1 MRKRFVAIAFLLLA
15 AFPPPS
21 AAQSPV
27 AHVAALNPAAGPDW
41 QAFVDALRE
50 RGWVEGRNLVFE
62 LRSALR
68 AERYPEVAAEL
79 VAPRPDLIIA
89 NSSQATEALCQK
101 TDTIP
106 IVMIGV
112 ADPIG
117 SGFVASL
124 ARPGGN
130 VTGLSLQLGETN
142 QKALQ
147 LLTETRPGISRIG
160 LFWVPDNL
168 GSRLNKEALV
178 AIAPRLGVALEPVA
192 IRAPEEFD
200 AAFAAVTRSRADG
213 LFTHSAPLLLSKREE
228 IIAFAIDRRLP
239 TMGANTQWARGG
251 LLMSYAPDNIVQW
264 RRAADYVDRIL
275 KGTKPADLPVEQPTK
290 FDFVINLKT
299 ARAIGIEIPPLLLG
313 RADEVIE

>member
-21 AAQSPV
+21 AAPSPV

-68 AERYPEVAAEL
+68 AERYPEIAAEL
-79 VAPRPDLIIA
+79 VALRPDLIIA
-89 NSSQATEALCQK
+89 NSSQATQAVREK

-112 ADPIG
+112 AEPIA
-117 SGFVASL
+117 SRFAASL

-160 LFWVPDNL
+160 LFWVPDNV

-178 AIAPRLGVALEPVA
+178 AIAPRLGVASNRSQSGRRRSSTRLLRRSHAVGRTACSRTPRRSCSA
-192 IRAPEEFD
+192 SARRSLPLRSTATYRRWARIRSGRAP
-200 AAFAAVTRSRADG
+200 G
-213 LFTHSAPLLLSKREE
+213 C
-228 IIAFAIDRRLP
+228 
-239 TMGANTQWARGG
+239 
-251 LLMSYAPDNIVQW
+251 
-264 RRAADYVDRIL
+264 
-275 KGTKPADLPVEQPTK
+275 
-290 FDFVINLKT
+290 
-299 ARAIGIEIPPLLLG
+299 
-313 RADEVIE
+313 